1 MATRARLELGCA
13 LGSPRRRSELIQPPV
28 TWSFPAL
35 SEEISL
41 GTELPFPEMGRC
53 CFLCSRTGGVCV
65 CVCVCACVC
74 AALMQALVR
83 GNLIRRVSS
92 ALWLKHAPLPNICP
106 PAASQRTGRRA
117 GREGPPAEPGLPLP
131 RRGGICLHKRF
142 PQKRTTRVVARGGR
156 GFWWLKRVRISSSQW
171 ISPGE
176 VLYRILTTDQ
186 KTGACLKLLKEE
198 ILRVLI
204 RRKKLTTTCGDR
216 FQLDSLW

>member
-1 MATRARLELGCA
+1 MHRYQACRPPSLAAPATGRSPWGVCA
-13 LGSPRRRSELIQPPV
+13 GPV
-28 TWSFPAL
+28 TKHL
-35 SEEISL
+35 SSCC
-41 GTELPFPEMGRC
+41 FPEDGEE
-53 CFLCSRTGGVCV
+53 G
-65 CVCVCACVC
+65 
-74 AALMQALVR
+74 
-83 GNLIRRVSS
+83 
-92 ALWLKHAPLPNICP
+92 
-106 PAASQRTGRRA
+106 

-142 PQKRTTRVVARGGR
+142 PQKRPTRVVARGGR

>member
-1 MATRARLELGCA
+1 ML
-13 LGSPRRRSELIQPPV
+13 
-28 TWSFPAL
+28 L
-35 SEEISL
+35 SVL
-41 GTELPFPEMGRC
+41 THWRG
-53 CFLCSRTGGVCV
+53 V

-83 GNLIRRVSS
+83 GNLIFRVSS
-92 ALWLKHAPLPNICP
+92 ALWLKHAPLPSL
-106 PAASQRTGRRA
+106 PAAQPGRPRHRPFSLGCLRWA
-117 GREGPPAEPGLPLP
+117 SHQTFVLLLLP
-131 RRGGICLHKRF
+131 RGRGGGRGGRGLQQSPVSHFHDGGGICLHKRF

>member
-1 MATRARLELGCA
+1 MC
-13 LGSPRRRSELIQPPV
+13 
-28 TWSFPAL
+28 
-35 SEEISL
+35 
-41 GTELPFPEMGRC
+41 
-53 CFLCSRTGGVCV
+53 VCV
-65 CVCVCACVC
+65 CVCVCCPDAGSGQGKSNTQGELC
-74 AALMQALVR
+74 ALVKTCTVTKPA
-83 GNLIRRVSS
+83 GCPAWPPPPPAVLPGVS
-92 ALWLKHAPLPNICP
+92 ALGQSPNICP

-131 RRGGICLHKRF
+131 RRGEGICLHKRF

-171 ISPGE
+171 TSPGE
-176 VLYRILTTDQ
+176 VLYRVLTMDQ